1 MWELFQ
7 AGGPVMWPL
16 LLCSIISLTV
26 ILERAYFWTRPD
38 IADNRAAI
46 DTMLEEYQR
55 QGKLNPSDQNHPYHR
70 ERRGAI
76 FRVLFAGM
84 AHMGFAASKA
94 MEAAALKEVRLMR
107 RGMNILDTIITLAP
121 MLGILGTVTGIISS
135 FDILGQSGVEDPK
148 AVVSGIAEALI
159 TTAAGL
165 VISIAAIFP
174 FNYFNSRIEDAQDL
188 FEHYATRLEI
198 IQDIAQETLN
208 RKNLD
213 S

>member
-16 LLCSIISLTV
+16 LLCSISSLTV

-38 IADNRAAI
+38 LAENRAAI
-46 DTMLEEYQR
+46 ETLLEEYQR
-55 QGKLNPSDQNHPYHR
+55 QEKLDSSGQNQPDHP
-70 ERRGAI
+70 ERKGAI
-76 FRVLFAGM
+76 FRVLLAGI
-84 AHMGFAASKA
+84 AETGLASSKA
-94 MEAAALKEVRLMR
+94 MEAAALEELRLMR

-165 VISIAAIFP
+165 GISIVTVFP
-174 FNYFNSRIEDAQDL
+174 FNYFNSRLEDAQDL
-188 FEHYATRLEI
+188 FEHYGTRLE
-198 IQDIAQETLN
+198 IAQETLN
-208 RKNLD
+208 REKQD
-213 S
+213 C